1 MMPPS
6 IVDAAP
12 VPDEPCAAPAPGGRT
27 WSGGLH
33 GFDVMRVAGQ
43 RYGRAVGLDRHHGAV
58 QRPQRRYAAARDTGP
73 FRHAA
78 AEPQRPPQAA
88 QLLERFELHVASLT

>member
-12 VPDEPCAAPAPGGRT
+12 VPDEPCAAPAAGGRT

-58 QRPQRRYAAARDTGP
+58 QRPQHSYEAARDAGP
-73 FRHAA
+73 PGAPAVSRNVTR
-78 AEPQRPPQAA
+78 RPISCSS
-88 QLLERFELHVASLT
+88 ASSFTLRL